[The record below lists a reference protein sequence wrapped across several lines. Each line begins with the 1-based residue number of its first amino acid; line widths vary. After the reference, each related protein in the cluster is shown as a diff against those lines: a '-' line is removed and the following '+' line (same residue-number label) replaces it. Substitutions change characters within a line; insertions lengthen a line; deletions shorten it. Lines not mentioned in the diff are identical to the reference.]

1 MDLVDFAQR
10 NFQVKMK
17 HIVWFF
23 FKKKKNQTKIEGAIF
38 AFFAYFTDI
47 ISISYDRH
55 MSTCLLFHFI
65 H

>member
-1 MDLVDFAQR
+1 MIL
-10 NFQVKMK
+10 FQ
-17 HIVWFF
+17 
-23 FKKKKNQTKIEGAIF
+23 KKKKNQTKIEGAIF